1 MLVYHNCE
9 INGDGA
15 VNIFDATVRMIQS
28 YNFISY
34 WVIVGFLF
42 TVHMLQV
49 VGSRMFAIGITVRG
63 ICPDPLSKDK
73 DDWFSF
79 KPLDDG
85 TIMCCKLIFSIYN
98 FCLNLAF
105 S

>member
-15 VNIFDATVRMIQS
+15 VNIFDAT
-28 YNFISY
+28 
-34 WVIVGFLF
+34 
-42 TVHMLQV
+42 V

-85 TIMCCKLIFSIYN
+85 N
-98 FCLNLAF
+98 F
-105 S
+105 